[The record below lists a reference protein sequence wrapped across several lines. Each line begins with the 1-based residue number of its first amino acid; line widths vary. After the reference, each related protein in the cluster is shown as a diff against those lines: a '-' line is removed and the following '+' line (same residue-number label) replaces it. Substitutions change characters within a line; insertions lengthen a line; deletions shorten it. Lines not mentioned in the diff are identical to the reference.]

1 VAPNLPDT
9 YGYESIKAACAGRDG
24 VFEIMPM
31 ASVARRRTV
40 LIVLHQEHSTPGR
53 IGAVLRAMDVRLDIR
68 RPSLGEPLP
77 ETLADHAGVIV
88 FGGPMGAN
96 DTLEWVRREID
107 WLETPL
113 VEAKPTLGVCLG
125 AQMLAR
131 ALGARVFSYEDKRSE
146 IGYYAIEPTP
156 AGEALCGARFP
167 RTVYQW
173 HSDGFDLPAGAQLL
187 ASGGENFPNQA
198 YRHGRHAVGLQFHP
212 EVTYHMMCRWTHRG
226 AERLT
231 RPGALSRPE
240 HLGGWFQHDGRVAAW
255 LEAFLPAWLE
265 GRLPEVEKPKGAGAA
280 NHNRAAAPAEPA
292 ARYAGA

>member
-1 VAPNLPDT
+1 
-9 YGYESIKAACAGRDG
+9 
-24 VFEIMPM
+24 MPM

-77 ETLADHAGVIV
+77 ETLADHSGVIV

-96 DTLEWVRREID
+96 DTLDWVRREID

-113 VEAKPTLGVCLG
+113 AEAKPTLGVCLG

-173 HSDGFDLPAGAQLL
+173 HSDGFDLPGRSAAPCLGRREFPQPGLSPRPPRGRPPVPPGGHLSHDVPVDSPRRRSPDPARRAG
-187 ASGGENFPNQA
+187 
-198 YRHGRHAVGLQFHP
+198 
-212 EVTYHMMCRWTHRG
+212 
-226 AERLT
+226 
-231 RPGALSRPE
+231 RPE

-265 GRLPEVEKPKGAGAA
+265 GRLPEVEKPKAAGAA
-280 NHNRAAAPAEPA
+280 NHNRAPAHAEPA